1 MQLSKLLAGGRVL
14 KILLSLINRGKMA
27 YTIDLTN
34 KIAIITG
41 AAKGIGKETAKL
53 LAVAG
58 AQVIIDDIVEEESLI
73 PFLDEI
79 GKVGIRPFYIKK
91 DISIEGN
98 ADQLVKSV
106 VEKFGKV
113 DILVNNAGVVAN
125 WQKSWDVHV
134 MAPYYCSEAVKAD
147 MEKRKEGR
155 IINISSTC
163 AFSGGTGIPQYATT
177 KGGMFSLTRFLAREY
192 APLGILVN
200 GVMPAVIMSD
210 MIMTR
215 YDNEAEMLAHYTP
228 IMPIK
233 RIGYPIDIARIILF
247 LSSELSSFLVGE
259 VIVADGGRMHVG
271 I

>member
-1 MQLSKLLAGGRVL
+1 
-14 KILLSLINRGKMA
+14 MA
-27 YTIDLTN
+27 YSIDLN
-34 KIAIITG
+34 DKVAIITG
-41 AAKGIGKETAKL
+41 AGKGIGKETAKL
-53 LAVAG
+53 LTEAG
-58 AQVIIDDIVEEESLI
+58 AQVVIDDIVKEEVIS
-73 PFLDEI
+73 PVLDEI
-79 GKVGIRPFYIKK
+79 EQVGRRPLYVRK

-98 ADQLVKSV
+98 AEQLVETV
-106 VEKFGKV
+106 VKEFGKV
-113 DILVNNAGVVAN
+113 DILVNNAGVVAD

-134 MAPYYCSEAVKAD
+134 MAPYYCAEAVRAD
-147 MEKRKEGR
+147 MEKRKEGK

-163 AFSGGTGIPQYATT
+163 AFSGGTGIPQYAAT
-177 KGGMFSLTRFLAREY
+177 KGGMFSLTRYLARTY

-215 YDNEAEMLAHYTP
+215 YASEEEMLEHYVP

>member
-1 MQLSKLLAGGRVL
+1 
-14 KILLSLINRGKMA
+14 MA
-27 YTIDLTN
+27 YSIDLNN
-34 KIAIITG
+34 KVAIVTG

-53 LAVAG
+53 LTAAG
-58 AQVIIDDIVEEESLI
+58 AQVIIDDVVNEELI
-73 PFLDEI
+73 NPVLDEVE
-79 GKVGIRPFYIKK
+79 KVGLRPFYTKK

-98 ADQLVKSV
+98 AVDMVNAV
-106 VEKFGKV
+106 VNKFGKV

-134 MAPYYCSEAVKAD
+134 MAPYYCAEAARAD

-163 AFSGGTGIPQYATT
+163 AFSGGTGIPQYAAT
-177 KGGMFSLTRFLAREY
+177 KGGMFSLTRFLARTY

-215 YDNEAEMLAHYTP
+215 YDSEEEMLTHYTP

-247 LSSELSSFLVGE
+247 LSSELSGFLVGE

-271 I
+271 V

>member
-1 MQLSKLLAGGRVL
+1 
-14 KILLSLINRGKMA
+14 MA
-27 YTIDLTN
+27 YSIDLNN
-34 KIAIITG
+34 KVAIITG

-53 LAVAG
+53 LTEAG
-58 AQVIIDDIVEEESLI
+58 AQVVIDDIVEEAVIS
-73 PFLDEI
+73 PVLDEI
-79 GKVGIRPFYIKK
+79 AQVGARPLYVRK

-98 ADQLVKSV
+98 AEQLVETV
-106 VEKFGKV
+106 VNEFGKV

-134 MAPYYCSEAVKAD
+134 MAPYYCAEAVRAD
-147 MEKRKEGR
+147 MEKRNAGK

-177 KGGMFSLTRFLAREY
+177 KGGMFSLTRYLARTY

-215 YDNEAEMLAHYTP
+215 YSSEEEMLEHYVP

>member
-1 MQLSKLLAGGRVL
+1 
-14 KILLSLINRGKMA
+14 MA
-27 YTIDLTN
+27 YSIDLN
-34 KIAIITG
+34 DKVAIITG
-41 AAKGIGKETAKL
+41 AGKGIGKETAKL
-53 LAVAG
+53 LTEAG
-58 AQVIIDDIVEEESLI
+58 AQVVIDDIVEEAVIS
-73 PFLDEI
+73 PVLDEI
-79 GKVGIRPFYIKK
+79 EQVGKRPLYVRK

-98 ADQLVKSV
+98 AEQLVETV
-106 VEKFGKV
+106 VKEFGKV
-113 DILVNNAGVVAN
+113 DILVNNAGVVAD

-134 MAPYYCSEAVKAD
+134 MAPFYCAEAVRAD
-147 MEKRKEGR
+147 MEKRKEGK

-163 AFSGGTGIPQYATT
+163 AFSGGTGIPQYAAT
-177 KGGMFSLTRFLAREY
+177 KGGMFSLTRYLARTY

-215 YDNEAEMLAHYTP
+215 YASEEEMLEHYVP

-247 LSSELSSFLVGE
+247 LSCELSSFLVGE

>member
-1 MQLSKLLAGGRVL
+1 
-14 KILLSLINRGKMA
+14 MA
-27 YTIDLTN
+27 YSIDLN
-34 KIAIITG
+34 DKVAIITG
-41 AAKGIGKETAKL
+41 AGKGIGKETAKL
-53 LAVAG
+53 LTEAG
-58 AQVIIDDIVEEESLI
+58 AQVVIDDIVEEAVIS
-73 PFLDEI
+73 PVLDEI
-79 GKVGIRPFYIKK
+79 DQVGKRPLYVRK

-98 ADQLVKSV
+98 AEQLVETV
-106 VEKFGKV
+106 VKEFGKV
-113 DILVNNAGVVAN
+113 DILVNNAGVVAD

-134 MAPYYCSEAVKAD
+134 MAPFYCAEAVRAD
-147 MEKRKEGR
+147 MEKRKEGK

-163 AFSGGTGIPQYATT
+163 AFSGGTGIPQYAAT
-177 KGGMFSLTRFLAREY
+177 KGGMFSLTRYLARTY

-215 YDNEAEMLAHYTP
+215 YASEEEMLEHYVP